1 VRISLVEKD
10 EAPDVVRRI
19 HEGMEKALA
28 RCQTSS
34 KYWPPCPTCSEAFN
48 QLDGAIWADGAL
60 SSKLKDLAYLRT
72 SILNGCEY

>member
-1 VRISLVEKD
+1 MRISLVEQD
-10 EAPDVVRRI
+10 QAPDVVRKI
-19 HEGMEKALA
+19 YEGLEKSFGRVPNFFKVLA
-28 RCQTSS
+28 NKPDVLR
-34 KYWPPCPTCSEAFN
+34 AFH